1 MGSLWL
7 STNRWLTWFH
17 RWAGIVLGLIFVAWF
32 VTGGVLLYVPFPALA
47 ERDRLEHSEPI
58 EAQRLTETPAAVLAR
73 APTIE
78 QLQLV
83 SVVGRPVYLA
93 FPANGKPM
101 AIAGDSG
108 SPLDLFSADT
118 ARTVAAR
125 FGGTGVRSVIGPFDY
140 DQWIVHQHFDPF
152 RPFYRVRL
160 DDAAQTDL
168 YVSARTGQ
176 VLQRTQGRERAW
188 NWCGAVLHWIYFTP
202 LRKSYPAWNQVVWW
216 LSLAALLSSL
226 VGTWL
231 GFDRLVRV
239 RARNRTKWSPYR
251 GWMRWHHVVGLF
263 AGVIVLV
270 WIFSGWL
277 SMDHGRLFSRGQPTT
292 QLTEHLQG
300 LPLEDIARRVPADF
314 MRRVGLASEIDFGAV
329 AGHPFMA
336 ARGAQAAE
344 ARIFRLEDA
353 SDAAPTPTLPTSLLI
368 SGLQSAWPQES
379 LIRRAPTPD
388 TDFYAV
394 AESLGPSAVPFE
406 IGGSSQLRVYVDDVT
421 GKLLVVMNASRR
433 AYAWVY
439 YALHTFNF
447 PALLDRPT
455 LRAILVLVLLGV
467 GLAFTGTGIVI
478 GIQRL
483 RSSLAR

>member
-32 VTGGVLLYVPFPALA
+32 VTGAVLLYVPFPALA
-47 ERDRLEHSEPI
+47 EHDRLEHGEPI
-58 EAQRLTETPAAVLAR
+58 DGSRLTEAPAAVLAR
-73 APTIE
+73 APGTE

-83 SVVGRPVYLA
+83 SIAGRPVYLA
-93 FPANGKPM
+93 LPANGKPM

-108 SPLDLFSADT
+108 SLLELFSSDT
-118 ARTVAAR
+118 ARIVAAR
-125 FGGTGVRSVIGPFDY
+125 FAGTGVRSVTGPFDY

-231 GFDRLVRV
+231 GLDRLVRV
-239 RARNRTKWSPYR
+239 RARNPTRWSPYR
-251 GWMRWHHVVGLF
+251 GWMRWHHIVGLF

-292 QLTEHLQG
+292 QLAQRLQG
-300 LPLEDIARRVPADF
+300 LPLEDITRAVPADF
-314 MRRVGLASEIDFGAV
+314 MRRIGSASEIDFGAV
-329 AGHPFMA
+329 AGHAFIT

-344 ARIFRLEDA
+344 ARIFWLDTPDA
-353 SDAAPTPTLPTSLLI
+353 RPTPTVPTPLLI
-368 SGLQSAWPQES
+368 SGLQTAWPQES
-379 LIRRAPTPD
+379 PIQSAPTPGN
-388 TDFYAV
+388 DFYAV
-394 AESLGPSAVPFE
+394 AESLGPSAMPFE
-406 IGGSSQLRVYVDDVT
+406 IGRSPRLRVYVDSVT
-421 GKLLVVMNASRR
+421 GRLLVVMNTSRR

-447 PALLDRPT
+447 PALLNRPS
-455 LRAILVLVLLGV
+455 LRAILVLVLLSV

-478 GIQRL
+478 GVQRL
-483 RSSLAR
+483 RSSLAK